1 MAFHLMRL
9 TKWSVY
15 GCTLFFIRM
24 LFFRPRPAFLF
35 FYRYKAENILVVILK
50 LIIAYDTFVPG
61 YIGVSILDSAAFFVL
76 LASFAVEGSV

>member
-1 MAFHLMRL
+1 MSL

-35 FYRYKAENILVVILK
+35 FYRYKAENILVIILK
-50 LIIAYDTFVPG
+50 LIIAAYDTFVPG

-76 LASFAVEGSV
+76 LASFAVEKSV

>member
-35 FYRYKAENILVVILK
+35 FYRYKAENILVGILK